1 MHSSGKSFGK
11 SQLKEQGHYIREIQN
26 FGYWGEAKLCFTFLQ
41 PKLLAL
47 LFCADCRLETR
58 CITILQT
65 TRCLKTWKN
74 KRGHVA
80 SLVYRCN
87 WQVCEA
93 NPRMHPNRCINQSR
107 SGGFKSTWTQT
118 VQDFARSCDR
128 VRRQTGRWQHAK
140 KVMKC
145 NEYEYRSSLMLPG
158 NSGGPLLDA
167 AGRVIG
173 VNTAFASAL
182 KGRFPERRFS
192 FDICHLPQ
200 TRSSYFVRLRRSSQ
214 QVAHRQVLDWLFQS
228 VSESLQ
234 NVQEFL
240 AIFTTMLHI
249 QYCTYSL
256 HHTYIYNILQYCNV
270 YQMSLSLF
278 VCVVFQVDTVKKNVE
293 LILKHG
299 FVSRGFLGITFE
311 TCQRSQCQ
319 ECRTAGAC
327 RFNVR
332 WCEWL

>member
-145 NEYEYRSSLMLPG
+145 NEYAEYEYRSSFMLPG

-192 FDICHLPQ
+192 FDICRICHLPQ

-234 NVQEFL
+234 NKSFL
-240 AIFTTMLHI
+240 RFSQQCCIYSTVPTLYTSHI
-249 QYCTYSL
+249 
-256 HHTYIYNILQYCNV
+256 YI
-270 YQMSLSLF
+270 
-278 VCVVFQVDTVKKNVE
+278 
-293 LILKHG
+293 
-299 FVSRGFLGITFE
+299 
-311 TCQRSQCQ
+311 
-319 ECRTAGAC
+319 
-327 RFNVR
+327 
-332 WCEWL
+332 